1 MTILIDNFSISVEE
15 WLPVVDPFSF
25 AVDVVDQIHGI
36 TTSGTYFLHDGQIVS
51 TSHSGIAD
59 GYRFCYDTP
68 PTISG
73 AISLTIHAENNNSDT
88 KEEDYYLLYGYNVKF
103 NELIDWGPKRE
114 VVTTVD
120 AKNLAFCP
128 NTKTDAF
135 YFETADLHS
144 YDLGASIQAIES
156 VDLNA
161 TIYPQNTFF
170 FYERTYTI
178 KISGIQD
185 FAGNK
190 MSDFN
195 FSFTIE
201 NK

>member
-1 MTILIDNFSISVEE
+1 MTILIDNFSMGVEE
-15 WLPVVDPFSF
+15 WTPIVDLVSFS
-25 AVDVVDQIHGI
+25 VDVVDHDHSI
-36 TTSGTYFLHDGQIVS
+36 TTSGTYFLHNGEIVS
-51 TSHSGIAD
+51 TSYSGISD
-59 GYRFCYDTP
+59 GYKCYYYP

-73 AISLTIHAENNNSDT
+73 PVNLTIHAENNNSES
-88 KEEDYYLLYGYNVKF
+88 KEESYYLLYGYNIKF
-103 NELIDWGPKRE
+103 NEIVDWGPKRE
-114 VVTTVD
+114 IVTTID

-128 NTKTDAF
+128 NIESEAF
-135 YFETADLHS
+135 CFETADL
-144 YDLGASIQAIES
+144 ES
-156 VDLNA
+156 RNLNATINAVGYVSLRA

-170 FYERTYTI
+170 FYGRTYTV

-201 NK
+201 NE